1 MNNCDCILRVENV
14 SKWYGKKKVLENVN
28 FQVKKGEIV
37 GLLGRNGAGK
47 TTLIRIISRVLAN
60 YSGDVYLFNYNIK
73 ENNIEA
79 KRRMGVLLEP
89 AFFESMSA
97 IDNLKYLSEVSG
109 TGMISSE
116 LDKLLEMVGLLD
128 SKKQKVS
135 SFSFGMKQRLGL
147 AQAMI
152 SNPEFLL
159 MDEPTIGLDPIGIK
173 EVENS
178 LIRHARI
185 NKGTILLS
193 SHQLKNVQE
202 ICDRVILL
210 DERTVKLDATVAQ
223 LSNNLTNLIYIN
235 NSISHKEVIDKIC
248 KNLGISFQN
257 GFFEV
262 KNKDLDA
269 LIELIVINKISIKK
283 IDVKD
288 NSLFSLFE
296 KGEENCQ

>member
-1 MNNCDCILRVENV
+1 MNNCDCVLRIENV

-37 GLLGRNGAGK
+37 GLLGKNGAGK
-47 TTLIRIISRVLAN
+47 TTLIRIISGILPN
-60 YSGDVYLFNYNIK
+60 YSGDVYLFNNNIK

-79 KRRMGVLLEP
+79 QRRMGVLLEP

-97 IDNLKYLSEVSG
+97 IDNLKYLSEVGG
-109 TGMISSE
+109 TGTISSG
-116 LDKLLEMVGLLD
+116 LDKLLEMVGLAD

-147 AQAMI
+147 AQAMLC
-152 SNPEFLL
+152 NPEFLL

-173 EVENS
+173 EIENK
-178 LIRHARI
+178 LIRHVRI
-185 NKGTILLS
+185 NKGAILLS
-193 SHQLKNVQE
+193 SHQLKNVQD
-202 ICDRVILL
+202 ICDRIILL
-210 DERTVKLDATVAQ
+210 DERTVKMDAAVAQ

-235 NSISHKEVIDKIC
+235 NSINRKEVINKIC

-262 KNKDLDA
+262 KNKDLNA
-269 LIELIVINKISIKK
+269 LIESIVINKISIKK
-283 IDVKD
+283 IDIK
-288 NSLFSLFE
+288 NNILFSLFE
-296 KGEENCQ
+296 K